1 MIYYQQKKKKK
12 EKKKR
17 VQKKF
22 CKRHQD
28 FSEKEKT
35 KKQ

>member
-12 EKKKR
+12 KKKKR
-17 VQKKF
+17 GQKKI